1 MFGKFRFLSQYK
13 TNADLAA
20 FIKTAKKFPNITEAR
35 KSIPIAVIDDQPF
48 PAERNLR
55 SYGFDIRQIGDVK
68 HISEVADF
76 RIVLCDLM
84 GVGAALGSQ
93 NEGAELIAEI
103 RRQYPSVLVA
113 AYTGAALST
122 AQARAAKLVADRVL
136 RKDVDNSEWQEA
148 LDNFIAMA
156 LDPHLSWNRM
166 RMSLVQSDVD
176 TKSIIV
182 LEDSFVRTI
191 LEGDKAGSRIS
202 SAVSELR
209 LGGDVRAI
217 AQGLI
222 SSAIFY
228 LTFGGA

>member
-1 MFGKFRFLSQYK
+1 MFGNFRILAQYK
-13 TNADLAA
+13 SNADLAA
-20 FIKTAKKFPNITEAR
+20 YMNTVKRLPSVTEAR

-48 PAERNLR
+48 LPERNLK

-68 HISEVADF
+68 HIEEVRDY

-84 GVGAALGSQ
+84 GVGASLASQ

-103 RRQYPSVLVA
+103 RRQYPSILVA
-113 AYTGAALST
+113 AYTGAALNST
-122 AQARAAKLVADRVL
+122 QARAAKTVADRVL
-136 RKDVDNSEWQEA
+136 KKDIDNSEWQEA
-148 LDNFIAMA
+148 LDEFISMA
-156 LDPHLSWNRM
+156 LDPHLSWNRI

-176 TKSIIV
+176 TKSIVI

-191 LEGDKAGSRIS
+191 LEGDKKGERIS
-202 SAVSELR
+202 NAVSHLR
-209 LGGDVRAI
+209 LGGDIRAI

-228 LTFGGA
+228 LAFGGS